1 METSPSTNPANLSAA
16 PSHQLTQ
23 PLASASDRSKC
34 VFSPHRTVATCQ
46 THTSCQ
52 SGCNDITSTRATDIA
67 ARAVLPGSAD
77 TTILASSSS
86 GSYIPLK
93 GTQNNDIPESSLPNE
108 LQACI
113 QEWQEIS
120 TKYPRNLM
128 FNELI
133 KFMTKCRRALIL
145 RSIQM
150 GRFDKENPAHI
161 AEAFLSGTLNM
172 ATRRVSNIPEHILI
186 PELFPPDKT
195 NVLIMFSEHNT
206 YKLSSIFGHKRGII
220 TETISHRNVTFFIP
234 DDPFRT
240 YRTTA
245 DFIGA
250 LLSTIC
256 TFYDHPATSK
266 RVQAQ
271 TESAVADSISN
282 SPTET
287 DSTCPDTSDDNCDI
301 AILFKTLGLWK
312 SQDKTLVIPCI
323 KTQSGHI
330 PPFKLITSFSKSL
343 PESHPYHALFK
354 RPKLN
359 PAGLTYCPRTKEV
372 QSDNLEKF
380 QNRTLKSLLNSLSEQ
395 SARSSKPKEHQ
406 SSASAQ
412 PSPTVV
418 HASSYKLENPSEK
431 TLSLAKKIALLIQR
445 NDTASLKT
453 LLEHN
458 PQYATELKDSQNNKL
473 QKYLSK
479 CQDIQAKGDDTD
491 VGKHDD
497 YLTSQD

>member
-1 METSPSTNPANLSAA
+1 METYPGTNPANVSAA
-16 PSHQLTQ
+16 PSNQLTR
-23 PLASASDRSKC
+23 PLTPASDSSKC
-34 VFSPHRTVATCQ
+34 VFSPHRTLAKCQ
-46 THTSCQ
+46 THTSIQ
-52 SGCNDITSTRATDIA
+52 SDSNDITSTRTTNIES
-67 ARAVLPGSAD
+67 RAVLPGSAD
-77 TTILASSSS
+77 TTILASSGS
-86 GSYIPLK
+86 GSSIPLK
-93 GTQNNDIPESSLPNE
+93 GTQNNDITESSLPNE

-113 QEWQEIS
+113 QQWQKIS

-128 FNELI
+128 FKELI
-133 KFMTKCRRALIL
+133 EFMTKCKRALIL
-145 RSIQM
+145 RSIQL
-150 GRFDKENPAHI
+150 GRFDRENPAHI

-172 ATRRVSNIPEHILI
+172 ATRRVSNIPKHILM
-186 PELFPPDKT
+186 PELFPPDNT
-195 NVLIMFSEHNT
+195 NALIMFSEHST
-206 YKLSSIFGHKRGII
+206 YKLSIAFRHKKVSEII
-220 TETISHRNVTFFIP
+220 TETISHQDATFFIP
-234 DDPFRT
+234 DDPFKT
-240 YRTTA
+240 CHTTA

-256 TFYDHPATSK
+256 TFYDPATSK

-271 TESAVADSISN
+271 
-282 SPTET
+282 T

-323 KTQSGHI
+323 KTQSSHI

-380 QNRTLKSLLNSLSEQ
+380 QNRTLKSLLNSMSEQ
-395 SARSSKPKEHQ
+395 PARSSKPKAPQ

-412 PSPTVV
+412 PSPTVAP
-418 HASSYKLENPSEK
+418 ASSYKLENPSEK
-431 TLSLAKKIALLIQR
+431 TLSLAKQIALLIER
-445 NDTASLKT
+445 NDKAKLKT

-479 CQDIQAKGDDTD
+479 CQDTQAEIDDTSVED
-491 VGKHDD
+491 YDD
-497 YLTSQD
+497 HLTSQD

>member
-1 METSPSTNPANLSAA
+1 M
-16 PSHQLTQ
+16 
-23 PLASASDRSKC
+23 
-34 VFSPHRTVATCQ
+34 
-46 THTSCQ
+46 
-52 SGCNDITSTRATDIA
+52 
-67 ARAVLPGSAD
+67 LPGSAD
-77 TTILASSSS
+77 TTILASSDS
-86 GSYIPLK
+86 GSSKPLK
-93 GTQNNDIPESSLPNE
+93 GPQNNDIPESSLPNE

-128 FNELI
+128 FQELI
-133 KFMTKCRRALIL
+133 AFMTKCKKALIL
-145 RSIQM
+145 RSIQL
-150 GRFDKENPAHI
+150 GRFDRENPAHI

-172 ATRRVSNIPEHILI
+172 ATRRVSNIPKHILM

-195 NVLIMFSEHNT
+195 NVLIMFSEHST
-206 YKLSSIFGHKRGII
+206 YKLSITFRHKKVSEII
-220 TETISHRNVTFFIP
+220 TETISHQDATFFIP
-234 DDPFRT
+234 DDPFKT
-240 YRTTA
+240 CHTTA

-271 TESAVADSISN
+271 
-282 SPTET
+282 T

-323 KTQSGHI
+323 KTQPGHI

-359 PAGLTYCPRTKEV
+359 PAGLTYCPKTKEV

-380 QNRTLKSLLNSLSEQ
+380 QKRRLKSLLNSLSEQ

-418 HASSYKLENPSEK
+418 HASSYKLENPSKK
-431 TLSLAKKIALLIQR
+431 TLSLAKQIALLIER
-445 NDTASLKT
+445 NDAASLKT

-458 PQYATELKDSQNNKL
+458 PQYATELKNSQNNKL